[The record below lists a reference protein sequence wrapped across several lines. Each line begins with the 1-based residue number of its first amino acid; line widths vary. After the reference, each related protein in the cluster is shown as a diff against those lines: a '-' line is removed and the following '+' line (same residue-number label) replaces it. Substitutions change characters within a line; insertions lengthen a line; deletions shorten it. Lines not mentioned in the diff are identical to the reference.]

1 MYSTG
6 AYVLVLLVLAMAF
19 APEDAEMLNYGWLY
33 LLSGGISLVAVFS
46 LNDPAS
52 MPRTAVGKML
62 SGGIAGILTF
72 VFRQYLGGEGALPAV
87 LVVNLLTP
95 LLEYFTLPQ
104 DYYATGKRRKTPKQT
119 ASAGRQS

>member
-1 MYSTG
+1 
-6 AYVLVLLVLAMAF
+6 
-19 APEDAEMLNYGWLY
+19 
-33 LLSGGISLVAVFS
+33 
-46 LNDPAS
+46 
-52 MPRTAVGKML
+52 MPRTSVGKML
-62 SGGIAGILTF
+62 SGGIAGVLTF